1 MGRIAVMNSTWR
13 LTSVRSAA
21 AAAVCSAPWFAALL
35 AMGALSGCGGADL
48 MRAEGAK
55 KYRPLPL
62 GAVVRAA
69 ATVEELPQ
77 PVEVIGTLNL
87 KVPSNSAT
95 PERGP
100 ATEQLL
106 RVASGHGCDAVV
118 GAEATT
124 AEKISKKKVREL
136 GPDGNPLFREE
147 EKKSFEHLW
156 TAKCV
161 RTAEA
166 PAEVSPGAKGTGTA
180 TAAAPPADA
189 EGGKETAAEAKKRKA
204 AERRA
209 AERKA
214 DQAAA
219 ERKAA
224 ERKAAAEQRAAD
236 AAAEEQRRAAGQ
248 DQRGSEGAEGGGTA
262 TKPAEEKPAETKAA
276 EGGVIAAPPTSA
288 EETAVASEVA
298 RAFLSYS
305 RAFAAGDHAT
315 ICKMLDSER
324 VYFDVRVDSPAWEYK
339 ADLNGEAG
347 CQSLTGG
354 ELARYLRDLGPAEV
368 HAEMST
374 LIPTLFGIHRG
385 AFLKLDE
392 AQETSYREKMAA
404 IRAGKPALAC
414 QMYTV
419 HAAGDLYKIT
429 LDCRGVKSYRLLLRR
444 AAADDFKLMA
454 LTHAR

>member
-1 MGRIAVMNSTWR
+1 MGRMAVSDSRRRAQPGRLVNASANCAAWWPVALIA
-13 LTSVRSAA
+13 A
-21 AAAVCSAPWFAALL
+21 
-35 AMGALSGCGGADL
+35 GALSACGGADL
-48 MRAEGAK
+48 VRAEGAK

-77 PVEVIGTLNL
+77 PAEVLGTLTL
-87 KVPSNSAT
+87 KVPSSSAT
-95 PERGP
+95 TERGP

-106 RVASGHGCDAVV
+106 RVASGYGCDAVV

-124 AEKISKKKVREL
+124 AEKVTKKKVREL
-136 GPDGNPLFREE
+136 GADGNPVFREE
-147 EKKSFEHLW
+147 EKKTFEHLW

-166 PAEVSPGAKGTGTA
+166 PAEVQAGAKATGTA
-180 TAAAPPADA
+180 SATPATAEA
-189 EGGKETAAEAKKRKA
+189 GQETAAEAKKRKA

-214 DQAAA
+214 
-219 ERKAA
+219 A
-224 ERKAAAEQRAAD
+224 ERKAAAAQRAD
-236 AAAEEQRRAAGQ
+236 DEAAEAQRRAASQGQ
-248 DQRGSEGAEGGGTA
+248 RSGESGEGGA
-262 TKPAEEKPAETKAA
+262 ADAKPADAKPA
-276 EGGVIAAPPTSA
+276 EGGVIAPPPTNVEDA
-288 EETAVASEVA
+288 AVASEVA

-305 RAFAAGDHAT
+305 RAVAAGDHASV
-315 ICKMLDSER
+315 CKRLDSER
-324 VYFDVRVDSPAWEYK
+324 VYFDIRVDAPAWEYK
-339 ADLNGEAG
+339 VDLTGVAG

-392 AQETSYREKMAA
+392 AQETAYREKMAA
-404 IRAGKPALAC
+404 TRTGKPPLAC